1 MSSPNSRSPRPR
13 SGTSQR
19 KRCGL
24 SPRTSSGRSSLRFRR
39 YPRDRPLRR
48 SCAYRRSGPQ
58 SDTAHAG
65 SLVGHGAHSTRA
77 HPPQRRGHRPVPL
90 VFRHHRTA
98 MKTYRIGVIG
108 GDGIGPEVTAAALG
122 VLDACERRFGFRTE
136 RTSFPWS
143 GAHYLATGERL
154 TLEKMAPIREQ
165 DAVLMGAIGH
175 PDAPRGM
182 IERDVIIGLR
192 KGLDLYVNLRP
203 VVLYDDRLSP
213 IKGKGAREIH
223 MTIIR
228 ENTEDAYTQEG
239 QRTGIGTAQE
249 VASVSMRFTRPGVE
263 RIIRYAFE
271 LAIKNG
277 QKHVTLVD
285 KANAIPIQEIWRDV
299 FEQVGKECTDIRRD
313 AMYVDA
319 AAMWMVLKPEQFD
332 VVVTTNLFGDILS
345 DLGAALAGGLG
356 TASSGNINP
365 GKVSVF
371 EPVHGSAP
379 KYAGKGVASPIAA
392 IGALALLLDQLG
404 ERGAAKAVDT
414 AIREGLRSGRI
425 KGVDA
430 GSQPTDEVAKI
441 IAQAVPN
448 RSG

>member
-1 MSSPNSRSPRPR
+1 
-13 SGTSQR
+13 
-19 KRCGL
+19 
-24 SPRTSSGRSSLRFRR
+24 
-39 YPRDRPLRR
+39 
-48 SCAYRRSGPQ
+48 
-58 SDTAHAG
+58 
-65 SLVGHGAHSTRA
+65 
-77 HPPQRRGHRPVPL
+77 
-90 VFRHHRTA
+90 
-98 MKTYRIGVIG
+98 MKTAPHRIGVIG
-108 GDGIGPEVTAAALG
+108 GDGIGPEVTAAALS

-154 TLEKMAPIREQ
+154 TVEKMAPIRAM
-165 DAVLMGAIGH
+165 DAVLLGAIGH

-182 IERDVIIGLR
+182 IERDVVIGLR

-213 IKGKGAREIH
+213 LKGKGAREIR
-223 MTIIR
+223 MTVIR

-239 QRTGIGTAQE
+239 KRTAVGTPQE
-249 VASVSMRFTRPGVE
+249 DASVLMRFTRPGVE

-285 KANAIPIQEIWRDV
+285 KANALPIQEIWRDI
-299 FEQVGKECTDIRRD
+299 FEEVGKTFPDVRRD

-319 AAMWMVLKPEQFD
+319 AAMWMILKPEQFD
-332 VVVTTNLFGDILS
+332 VMVTTNLFGDILS

-371 EPVHGSAP
+371 EPIHGSAP
-379 KYAGKGVASPIAA
+379 KYAGKGVASPVAA
-392 IGALALLLDQLG
+392 IGALALMLDHLG
-404 ERGAAKAVDT
+404 EAEAAKAVDA
-414 AIREGLRSGRI
+414 AIRDGLRSGRI
-425 KGVDA
+425 KGVEA
-430 GSQPTDEVAKI
+430 GSQPTAEVAEI
-441 IAQAVPN
+441 VGATI
-448 RSG
+448 